1 MSITMNIRRI
11 PMFKNIDRMEDE
23 LYARQDV
30 IHPLE
35 DSPVRFEIVS
45 ESVKR
50 GGSGPPKRLIPI
62 MIPTLMGIN
71 KSLKSLAD
79 NPTNPKTLADPDLL
93 EQIEELA
100 SRNGASS
107 FGYTKVE
114 PGWVF
119 QDKAI
124 SFDNAIVFAMEMD
137 KKRMDTAPSISCMQ
151 TVMETYRDQ
160 GRLANKIAA
169 FLRKRGYGAHAGH
182 PLMGLALYPPMAQK
196 AGLGWM
202 GLNGIIITPENGPR
216 IRLAAVFT
224 SIQNLPLG
232 EGNTHTWIE
241 SFCASCKIC
250 IKKCPPQALY
260 EEPVIHDNGQL
271 TYVENEL
278 CFPYFNDHYGCSV
291 CVKVCPFNKTDYDT
305 IKLSF
310 ERRKDAG
317 EFTG

>member
-1 MSITMNIRRI
+1 MNIRRI

-107 FGYTKVE
+107 FGYTKIE

-137 KKRMDTAPSISCMQ
+137 KKRMDTAPSISCMKN
-151 TVMETYRDQ
+151 VMETYRGQ

-169 FLRKRGYGAHAGH
+169 YLRKRGFGAHAGH

-196 AGLGWM
+196 AGLGWI
-202 GLNGIIITPENGPR
+202 GFNGIIITPEHSPR
-216 IRLAAVFT
+216 VRLAAVFT
-224 SIQNLPLG
+224 SIQNLPFN
-232 EGNTHTWIE
+232 EGNDHAWIE
-241 SFCASCKIC
+241 SYCASCKIC
-250 IKKCPPQALY
+250 IKKYPPRHCRGICA
-260 EEPVIHDNGQL
+260 
-271 TYVENEL
+271 
-278 CFPYFNDHYGCSV
+278 S
-291 CVKVCPFNKTDYDT
+291 
-305 IKLSF
+305 
-310 ERRKDAG
+310 
-317 EFTG
+317 